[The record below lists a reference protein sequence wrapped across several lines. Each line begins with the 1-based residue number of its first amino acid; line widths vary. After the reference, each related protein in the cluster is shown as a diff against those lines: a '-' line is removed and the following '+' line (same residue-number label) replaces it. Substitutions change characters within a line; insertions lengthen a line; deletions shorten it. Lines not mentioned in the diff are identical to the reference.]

1 MKKPSSAIALLICIF
16 CCAAVTHAQ
25 KPEYG
30 EASYYDD
37 SFHGGETAYGVKYDK
52 NKMTCAH
59 KIHPFGSRLRVTRLD
74 NKRSVDVTVID
85 KGPYLKGRVVDL
97 SRRAAQR
104 LGMIDERVVDVKVE
118 LLETPGTSVALRNET
133 PDEPVSREDRPSSY
147 DDPLRTQRTP
157 TTNENRTEERPES
170 TTTTASNT
178 REEETAK
185 GAAKPAAKKQSTAK
199 ARLVGK
205 DYAAY
210 DLYQIQLMRPAKK
223 GFGVQVASLVTY
235 EYVLRQVADLQ
246 ARGFD
251 DILISVEKGSGDK
264 DPVYKVIIGNFDSKA
279 SAENYKRDLK
289 RRYRLDGFVVDLG
302 AVQY

>member
-1 MKKPSSAIALLICIF
+1 MKKPLNAFALLIF
-16 CCAAVTHAQ
+16 VLCCAAATHAQ

-74 NKRSVDVTVID
+74 NKRSVEVTVID

-97 SRRAAQR
+97 SRRAAER
-104 LGMIDERVVDVKVE
+104 LGMIDDRVVDVKVE
-118 LLETPGTSVALRNET
+118 LLETPSTSVALRDQT
-133 PDEPVSREDRPSSY
+133 PEKPVSREDRPSSY
-147 DDPLRTQRTP
+147 DDPLRTRRTSDA
-157 TTNENRTEERPES
+157 NENRTEEQRE
-170 TTTTASNT
+170 TTASNT
-178 REEETAK
+178 ARQEEETPK
-185 GAAKPAAKKQSTAK
+185 GSAKPAAKKQSAAK

-210 DLYQIQLMRPAKK
+210 DLYKIQLMRPAKK

-264 DPVYKVIIGNFDSKA
+264 DPVYKIIISNFDNKA

-289 RRYRLDGFVVDLG
+289 RRYRIDGFVVDLG